1 MKRTRKT
8 RGIPGPDEHIDTL
21 GELLTQLRTCLT
33 EAAGKKGTWSDYLRL
48 LAFYRE
54 TREAS
59 SSREI
64 LVRWVETEDV
74 ETEGCSLRRR
84 RTRTLSKV
92 ARDRL

>member
-8 RGIPGPDEHIDTL
+8 RGIAGPDEHIDTL

-48 LAFYRE
+48 LEFYRE

-64 LVRWVETEDV
+64 LVRWVETEDAETEDV
-74 ETEGCSLRRR
+74 ETEDV
-84 RTRTLSKV
+84 RT
-92 ARDRL
+92 

>member
-1 MKRTRKT
+1 MKRTSKT
-8 RGIPGPDEHIDTL
+8 RGIAGPDKHIDTL
-21 GELLTQLRTCLT
+21 GELLTQLRTHLI

-64 LVRWVETEDV
+64 LVRWVETENVD
-74 ETEGCSLRRR
+74 T
-84 RTRTLSKV
+84 
-92 ARDRL
+92 

>member
-1 MKRTRKT
+1 MRRTRKT
-8 RGIPGPDEHIDTL
+8 RVIAGPDEHIDAL

-48 LAFYRE
+48 LEYYRK

-59 SSREI
+59 LSKEI

-74 ETEGCSLRRR
+74 ETEDV
-84 RTRTLSKV
+84 RT
-92 ARDRL
+92 